1 MVSTSKLNHWAL
13 SISTTAIT
21 VVGTVSPIFA
31 PVVAQAAYQ
40 CTPQTPQEGSPL
52 PGDVP
57 HDVRLQAQAA
67 ANAVPNV
74 PDVTLTHFRSEIENN
89 VRIWKLNGRQSDNN
103 CLLEVEVISTAPSSD
118 TQANVRKIKRQLP
131 TLSLLPFAV
140 SGRLSKEGFTIVHS
154 EYSTIDI
161 EFVPPGPVPPFE
173 PVSNSYSLTGICT
186 ANILPLC
193 TVGVTGKVK
202 INANGTT
209 LLFKRALLNR
219 SMSLPKLEF
228 LSPSKS
234 PNSGVL

>member
-52 PGDVP
+52 PGNVP

-74 PDVTLTHFRSEIENN
+74 PDVTLTHFSSEIENN

-103 CLLEVEVISTAPSSD
+103 CLLKVEVISTAPSSD
-118 TQANVRKIKRQLP
+118 TQANVRKIQRQLP
-131 TLSLLPFAV
+131 TLSPLPFPV
-140 SGRLSKEGFTIVHS
+140 SDRLSKEGFTTVR
-154 EYSTIDI
+154 STSAIDL
-161 EFVPPGPVPPFE
+161 EFVPPRPVPPFD
-173 PVSNSYSLTGICT
+173 PVSNSYNLTGICT
-186 ANILPLC
+186 ANIQPLC
-193 TVGVTGKVK
+193 TVGVTGKVR

-209 LLFKRALLNR
+209 LLFKRALLNKR
-219 SMSLPKLEF
+219 TNPNLLP
-228 LSPSKS
+228 SPA
-234 PNSGVL
+234 N